1 VDNSTTVFIS
11 KGKMVLQKNFEQLK
25 HHNPET
31 DGEDIE
37 WLLLTIPSLIE
48 WEGLR
53 LW

>member
-1 VDNSTTVFIS
+1 MT
-11 KGKMVLQKNFEQLK
+11 KGKMVLQRLKKNLEQLK
-25 HHNPET
+25 HHNQET
-31 DGEDIE
+31 DGEDLD

>member
-1 VDNSTTVFIS
+1 MT
-11 KGKMVLQKNFEQLK
+11 KGKMVLQRLQKNLEQLK

-31 DGEDIE
+31 DGEDLE
-37 WLLLTIPSLIE
+37 WLLLTIPSLVE

>member
-1 VDNSTTVFIS
+1 MT
-11 KGKMVLQKNFEQLK
+11 KGKMVLQRLQKNLEQLK
-25 HHNPET
+25 HHKPET
-31 DGEDIE
+31 DGEDLE